1 MKKMYLVFAWCCAIL
16 WVGRATAQER
26 LMFSVA
32 HDAPEGLYYLDKNG
46 GTELHACN
54 FVPAD
59 ALGSGTEYFLVS
71 KDGEIVGINSEDG
84 LPETNES
91 MGYGTL
97 YRVTAKGVVKVQDF
111 NYAEASNTFLVE
123 GWSDGKLYGVAP
135 TAIGDQT
142 LKGTKFTGVTG
153 TKITKYGFRPGELL
167 AAKNGLIYG
176 TAPIGGTNSQGYIYR
191 FSETGITAVYNF
203 TKATGH
209 YPQGRLMQGIDGYL
223 YGVTKRGGRF
233 DYGAIYKVRTDGTG
247 YTVLHHFDKVN
258 GMYPDRG
265 LVQDE
270 SGNMYGMTFS
280 GGATNLGVVYKIR
293 PDGTGFTTL
302 HNFTVNQQYFSGVAQ
317 SLLLDSD
324 GFLYGRVPQSQ
335 SMIFRIK
342 KDGTGFKVLYD
353 KIVYLSS
360 VQLVSSI
367 TPEYKLERPV
377 NGVTGVPTTY
387 RFVADSVP
395 GAVTY
400 KVELST
406 TSDFSTIIAS
416 ANSFHRRPEISGL
429 QPSTKYYARV
439 VTSLWSKPGPVT
451 SFTTASGTTAATSI
465 VTTPANG
472 ATGVLAPTLKVTV
485 RAVTGATRYTV
496 QLNDRSDFGGTMF
509 TQTSTTDNQ
518 RTLTF
523 TGLGYNTKYYAR
535 VKTDISNT
543 FGATTSFTT
552 RVEPFSYMTSP
563 IDGVADVDRQFL
575 EVSLLP
581 VTGAKIYTLQV
592 STSSSFSAG
601 TKTLSAIDE
610 NQTRFLLRGLKAST
624 KYYTRAR
631 TDISTGYGPVKSFT
645 TRAAVAAMRL
655 VGSNIYGGSH
665 GFGTVFSF
673 SIDSMKYTKHYDNLE
688 MRNSYSDIIHAP
700 GGFYA
705 VQYLDGGTGS
715 IFKYDFKT
723 GYHRSATLSIGH
735 ETDLMVASNGMIYA
749 TPDYLPYANGAI
761 HKMDPTLDSYSR
773 IHFYKSE
780 TGLGSRAPLLDYGDG
795 YLYGTAVRGGNYN
808 KGVIF
813 RMRGNGRNYEVLH
826 HFGASSG
833 ATPGAGLI
841 DGQDGYL
848 YGTTNA
854 GPGNF
859 GTIYKVKP
867 DGSELIY
874 LHQFRSFDGAYPNGE
889 LCLDNSVLYGT
900 TNSGGAS
907 GNGVLYKIKTD
918 GSDFAVLKSYDDPE
932 GANPWASVVTD
943 GKGMLYGFL
952 PYGGSEGYGSIY
964 RVRIDG
970 TGYETLFE
978 MTNETEINNE
988 FGMLP
993 FTAPVLI
1000 EDPFAVETPAI
1011 AARELQ
1017 VDVYPNPSTSVF
1029 NVDLSHD
1036 QGEFAVELTDFTGNV
1051 VYRNLVT
1058 GDQVTIGESLP
1069 RGMYVLKVRNG
1080 EVITQKT
1087 LIKK

>member
-1 MKKMYLVFAWCCAIL
+1 MKKIYLVFAWCCAML
-16 WVGRATAQER
+16 CGGRATAQER

-46 GTELHACN
+46 GTEVHACN
-54 FVPAD
+54 FVPAE

-91 MGYGTL
+91 VGFGTL
-97 YRVTAKGVVKVQDF
+97 YRITAKGAVKVQDF

-123 GWSDGKLYGVAP
+123 GWSDGKMYGVSP
-135 TAIGDQT
+135 TAIGEQI
-142 LKGTKFTGVTG
+142 LRGTKFAGVTG
-153 TKITKYGFRPGELL
+153 TKISKYGFRPGELL

-176 TAPIGGTNSQGYIYR
+176 IAPIGGTNSQGYIYR
-191 FSETGITAVYNF
+191 FDGTGIATVYSF
-203 TKATGH
+203 TKTTGH
-209 YPQGRLMQGIDGYL
+209 YPQGRLMQGIDGYV
-223 YGVTKRGGRF
+223 YGVTKRGGQL
-233 DYGAIYKVRTDGTG
+233 DYGVIYKIRTDGTG
-247 YTVLHHFDKVN
+247 YTVLHHFDRMN

-270 SGNMYGMTFS
+270 SGNLYGMTFS
-280 GGATNLGVVYKIR
+280 GGASNLGVVYKIR
-293 PDGTGFTTL
+293 PDGTGFTKL
-302 HNFTVNQQYFSGVAQ
+302 HDFAVKQQYFSGIPQ

-353 KIVYLSS
+353 KVVYLSS
-360 VQLVSSI
+360 IQLVSSI

-400 KVELST
+400 RVELST
-406 TSDFSTIIAS
+406 TSDFSAIVAS

-439 VTSLWSKPGPVT
+439 VTSLWSKAGPVT
-451 SFTTASGTTAATSI
+451 SFTTTSGITPATSV

-472 ATGVLAPTLKVTV
+472 ATGASAPTLKVTV

-496 QLNDRSDFGGTMF
+496 ELNDRSDFAGTMF
-509 TQTSTTDNQ
+509 TQTSTTDNE

-523 TGLGYNTKYYAR
+523 TGLRYNTKYYAR
-535 VKTDISNT
+535 VKANISST

-552 RVEPFSYMTSP
+552 RVETFSYMTSP
-563 IDGVADVDRQFL
+563 IDGVSDVGRQFV
-575 EVSLLP
+575 EVALIP
-581 VTGAKIYTLQV
+581 IAGAKIYTLQV
-592 STSSSFSAG
+592 STSSSFSSG
-601 TKTLSAIDE
+601 TKTLTAIDE
-610 NQTRFLLRGLKAST
+610 NQTKFLLRGLKAST
-624 KYYTRAR
+624 KYYTRVR
-631 TDISTGYGPVKSFT
+631 TDISTRYGPVKSFT

-655 VGSNIYGGSH
+655 VGMNIYGGAH
-665 GFGTVFSF
+665 GLGTVFSF

-705 VQYLDGGTGS
+705 VQYVDGGTGS

-723 GYHRSATLSIGH
+723 GYHSSATLSIGH

-749 TPDYLPYANGAI
+749 TPDYLPYGNGAI
-761 HKMDPTLDSYSR
+761 HKIDPTLNSYSR

-780 TGLGSRAPLLDYGDG
+780 TGLGSRAPLLEYGDG
-795 YLYGTAVRGGNYN
+795 YLYGTTVRGGYYDR
-808 KGVIF
+808 GTIF
-813 RMRGNGRNYEVLH
+813 RMRGDGKNYQVLYD
-826 HFGASSG
+826 FPTWGG
-833 ATPGAGLI
+833 TPGAGLI

-848 YGTTNA
+848 YGTT
-854 GPGNF
+854 GGGSGNF
-859 GTIYKVKP
+859 GTIYKVKA
-867 DGSELIY
+867 DGSQFIY
-874 LHQFRSFDGAYPNGE
+874 LHRFGTSDGAYPNGE
-889 LCLDNSVLYGT
+889 LCLDNGVLYGT
-900 TNSGGAS
+900 TNGGGTH

-918 GSDFAVLKSYDDPE
+918 GSGFAVVKHYDDPN
-932 GANPWASVVTD
+932 GGNPWASVVTD
-943 GKGMLYGFL
+943 GNGMLYGFL
-952 PYGGSEGYGSIY
+952 PYGGSEGFGSIY

-978 MTNETEINNE
+978 MTNETEINNAL
-988 FGMLP
+988 GMLP

-1000 EDPFAVETPAI
+1000 EDPFAVEVPAI

-1029 NVDLSHD
+1029 NLDLP
-1036 QGEFAVELTDFTGNV
+1036 QNEGELAVELTDFTGNV
-1051 VYRNLVT
+1051 VYQNLVK
-1058 GDQVTIGESLP
+1058 GDQLAIGESLP
-1069 RGMYVLKVRNG
+1069 RGIYILKVRNG

-1087 LIKK
+1087 LIKN